1 MSMSYNFIA
10 IEGNIGVGKTTLA
23 KKLSKDYRSRLILEE
38 FSNNPFLSDF
48 YNSPEKNAFSLELF
62 FMAERYYQLNKNKEY
77 DLFHPITF
85 SDYFFIKSKIFA
97 QNNLT
102 SNELNLFNRLFDIML
117 PSVIKPDCILYL
129 YSSIF
134 NLQKNIFHRGRDYEQ
149 NISSKYLQD
158 IQERYLDYFKKQKDY
173 PVLLLD
179 VTDID
184 FVHNHVMYEK
194 IKESIMQ
201 REYKIGIN
209 QITIK

>member
-1 MSMSYNFIA
+1 
-10 IEGNIGVGKTTLA
+10 
-23 KKLSKDYRSRLILEE
+23 
-38 FSNNPFLSDF
+38 
-48 YNSPEKNAFSLELF
+48 
-62 FMAERYYQLNKNKEY
+62 
-77 DLFHPITF
+77 
-85 SDYFFIKSKIFA
+85 
-97 QNNLT
+97 
-102 SNELNLFNRLFDIML
+102 ML

-149 NISSKYLQD
+149 NISSKYLQG

-184 FVHNHVMYEK
+184 FVHDQIMYEK